1 MNKYK
6 VVKTLGEGSF
16 GSVFEAQNL
25 KTKEKVAIKKMK
37 QDYQS
42 WKDCL
47 HLRELMSLKVLR
59 HANIVR
65 LKEMV
70 LENKKLH
77 FIFEFCDHDL
87 YKEIKGGLKPE
98 QISSYTRQMLNAMSY
113 MHKHGYFHR
122 DMKPENVLI
131 ANGRI
136 KIADFGLAREVRSR
150 PPYTEYVSTRWY
162 RAPELL
168 LRSPSYNSPVDV
180 WAIGAI
186 IVEMFAGKALFAGD
200 SEVDMLMKIFT
211 AFGPPSKS
219 TWEDGVKLCRTRGIT
234 TFPKV
239 TLGLPAVIEKLEG
252 TLKKIP
258 AAALDLASKCMILNP
273 LKRCTA
279 HSGRKHPFCAL
290 SKATSVSGTV
300 EAEEPLLCT
309 TVKPSPTAEAA
320 SASSATISN
329 DVLESTLDIDEM
341 LKMIGEV
348 EKSHEEKD
356 AAKTAETSGK

>member
-6 VVKTLGEGSF
+6 IVKTLGEGSF
-16 GSVFEAQNL
+16 GSVFEAHNL
-25 KTKEKVAIKKMK
+25 KSKEKVAIKKMK
-37 QDYQS
+37 QDYKS
-42 WKDCL
+42 WKECL

-59 HANIVR
+59 HSNIVR

-77 FIFEFCDHDL
+77 FIFEFCDGDL
-87 YKEIKGGLKPE
+87 YKEIKKGLKPQ
-98 QISSYTRQMLNAMSY
+98 QISMFTRQMLQAMSY

-131 ANGRI
+131 FNGQI

-168 LRSPSYNSPVDV
+168 LRSPTYNSPVDV

-186 IVEMFAGKALFAGD
+186 IVEMFTSAPLFAGD

-211 AFGPPSKS
+211 AIGPPTKS
-219 TWEDGVKLCRTRGIT
+219 SWEAGVQLSQRRGIT
-234 TFPKV
+234 TFPKAN
-239 TLGLPAVIEKLEG
+239 LGLPATIESFQGKLKMG
-252 TLKKIP
+252 NQV
-258 AAALDLASKCMILNP
+258 LDLVSKCLIMNP

-279 HSGRKHPFCAL
+279 HSAAKHPFCQFT
-290 SKATSVSGTV
+290 KAMSISLGK
-300 EAEEPLLCT
+300 EEEPAPLLCT
-309 TVKPSPTAEAA
+309 TVKASPAAA
-320 SASSATISN
+320 SASAFSAAG
-329 DVLESTLDIDEM
+329 DDPLESTLDIDEM
-341 LKMIGEV
+341 LKMLGEV
-348 EKSHEEKD
+348 EKSHDTIPEGKESEK
-356 AAKTAETSGK
+356 SGK